1 MILEIV
7 TLAVLAL
14 LLYVVLYIRTRV
26 YVIIAAILI
35 VVIVGYVL
43 WRIIGKIGKGDDE
56 ALESVEGFKFNFAH
70 DAENVAERPEI
81 YCGDSTTLPSDYDEM
96 GTRAVCLRKGIGLG
110 MSLPD
115 SQRATYLA
123 KPPKPAPEQRLYCG
137 NAEELPEGYDGFDTL
152 SNCMR
157 RGVGVGLHMPQAKR
171 LAFQAKPQK
180 ALGKKE
186 IMDLARR
193 VGIKDPASM
202 TRSSVL
208 RSISRKLSN

>member
-14 LLYVVLYIRTRV
+14 LLYVVLYIHTRV
-26 YVIIAAILI
+26 YVIIASILI

-43 WRIIGKIGKGDDE
+43 WGIIGKIGKGSDE
-56 ALESVEGFKFNFAH
+56 VREDFKFNFTH
-70 DAENVAERPEI
+70 DAENIEERPQI

-96 GTRAVCLRKGIGLG
+96 GTRAICLRKGIGLG
-110 MSLPD
+110 MSIPD
-115 SQRATYLA
+115 GQRATYLA
-123 KPPKPAPEQRLYCG
+123 KPPKPAPEQKLYCG
-137 NAEELPEGYDGFDTL
+137 NAEEVPQGYDGFDTL

-157 RGVGVGLHMPQAKR
+157 RGMGVGLHMPQAKR